1 MITMVYTNQDI
12 ARKANTYIRKVS
24 DTAKAHEVGTK
35 INNKILQNEQECLL
49 LLEIVNQQKNF
60 EMSIVRHN
68 LRTFGP
74 IKRGPLAEKC
84 DMHWIT
90 FNRILADLTF
100 SDPHICEDDQAN
112 LEYIC

>member
-1 MITMVYTNQDI
+1 MVYTNQDI

-24 DTAKAHEVGTK
+24 TTAKAHSVGTK
-35 INNKILQNEQECLL
+35 INNKIIYDEQECLL
-49 LLEIVNQQKNF
+49 LLDILNRQRNYEMNIVK
-60 EMSIVRHN
+60 SN
-68 LRTFGP
+68 LKEYGP

-100 SDPHICEDDQAN
+100 YDTHVCEDDHSN

>member
-1 MITMVYTNQDI
+1 MFKMVYTNLDI
-12 ARKANTYIRKVS
+12 AMRADTYIRKVS
-24 DTAKAHEVGTK
+24 DTAKAHNIGTK
-35 INNKILQNEQECLL
+35 INNKILYDEQECVYLIDVL
-49 LLEIVNQQKNF
+49 TEQRNEDMDLIK
-60 EMSIVRHN
+60 SN
-68 LRTFGP
+68 LKRYGP

-100 SDPHICEDDQAN
+100 YDPKVCEDDCSN